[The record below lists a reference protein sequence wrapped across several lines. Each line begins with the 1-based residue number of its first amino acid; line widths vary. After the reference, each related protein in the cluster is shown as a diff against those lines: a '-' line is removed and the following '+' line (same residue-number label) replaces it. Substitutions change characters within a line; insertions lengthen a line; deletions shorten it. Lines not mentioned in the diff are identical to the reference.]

1 MSIINSIVSS
11 SFTVKGIT
19 ISFTKS
25 QLYDSVQQ
33 AFEGSTC
40 MYNKITIYFNL
51 FNLFSFSAVGRG
63 DTATGFPNYSRPFVV
78 EELSIHNTGIS
89 LLLSTSVWDLLS
101 PSIEC
106 RD

>member
-40 MYNKITIYFNL
+40 MYNKITSYFNL
-51 FNLFSFSAVGRG
+51 FNLFSFFPVGRG
-63 DTATGFPNYSRPFVV
+63 TLLQASPITAGP
-78 EELSIHNTGIS
+78 L
-89 LLLSTSVWDLLS
+89 
-101 PSIEC
+101 
-106 RD
+106 